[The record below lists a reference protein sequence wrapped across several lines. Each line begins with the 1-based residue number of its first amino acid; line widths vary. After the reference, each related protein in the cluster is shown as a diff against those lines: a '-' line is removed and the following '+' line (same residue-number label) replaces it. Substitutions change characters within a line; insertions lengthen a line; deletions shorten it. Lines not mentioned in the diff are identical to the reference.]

1 MRMLYGL
8 SGKIY
13 YIDEQEEECYYLRQ
27 LTELSPDILRR
38 LQEMYKLEE
47 GQERFL
53 RNLTEIILPVIAQE
67 MKLSKDWTYR
77 ELYLSM
83 LEATAKMCRISK
95 YKIYTLEELKQKV
108 KDKIEGLS
116 GEEVPAF
123 VQIISKD
130 TLI

>member
-1 MRMLYGL
+1 M
-8 SGKIY
+8 
-13 YIDEQEEECYYLRQ
+13 
-27 LTELSPDILRR
+27 SPDILRR

>member
-1 MRMLYGL
+1 MLYGL

>member
-1 MRMLYGL
+1 
-8 SGKIY
+8 
-13 YIDEQEEECYYLRQ
+13 
-27 LTELSPDILRR
+27 
-38 LQEMYKLEE
+38 
-47 GQERFL
+47 
-53 RNLTEIILPVIAQE
+53 
-67 MKLSKDWTYR
+67 
-77 ELYLSM
+77 
-83 LEATAKMCRISK
+83 MCRISK